1 MPADLRVD
9 GSFFNQEPFMK
20 PDALQSPR
28 ILITRLSAIGD
39 NLLTFPMLVS
49 LKHHWPQAKV
59 LWVVDC
65 AASQFLQHHP
75 DIDQVMRLPKG
86 FLKRPQLL
94 RQVVRQLRTFSPT
107 IAIDPQ
113 GLFKSALLTWLSGAR
128 TRIGFDRSQAREAS
142 WWWYSHR
149 IAVGDGHMID
159 KQFQLVKAA
168 GASLESVDFGWQV
181 PDADRDWAKSTL
193 DQLGLREREYLLF
206 NPGSAWPGKNWS
218 PQRFG
223 EVAGKIGKDAGW
235 RTMLLWGND
244 NELAMAQQ
252 AVATSDGHAI
262 LAPATTLIQAAALV
276 SMARLVL
283 SGDTSV
289 LHVATML
296 GRPSVSLFGPTLP
309 HRSGPYWRDDIA
321 LQKRY
326 HDGSSRQRRRAD
338 ASAILEIT
346 RDEVVEA
353 IEKRLDQPD
362 PMQKEK
368 KWTSG

>member
-1 MPADLRVD
+1 
-9 GSFFNQEPFMK
+9 MK
-20 PDALQSPR
+20 PDELQSPR

-65 AASQFLQHHP
+65 PASQFLQHHP
-75 DIDQVMRLPKG
+75 DIDQVLRLPKG
-86 FLKRPQLL
+86 FLKRPKLL
-94 RQVVRQLRTFSPT
+94 RQVVRELRSFSPN

-113 GLFKSALLTWLSGAR
+113 GLFKSALLTWLSGAK
-128 TRIGFDRSQAREAS
+128 TRIGFDRSQAREAA
-142 WWWYSHR
+142 WWWYNHR
-149 IAVGDGHMID
+149 VTVGDGHMID
-159 KQFQLVKAA
+159 KQFQLAKAA
-168 GASLESVDFGWQV
+168 GAHLESVDFGWQV
-181 PDADRDWAKSTL
+181 PNADRDWAKFTL
-193 DQLGLREREYLLF
+193 DQLRLSEYEYLLF

-223 EVAGKIGKDAGW
+223 EVAGRVGKDSG
-235 RTMLLWGND
+235 RSTMMLWGND
-244 NELAMAQQ
+244 KELEMAQQ
-252 AVATSDGHAI
+252 AVTASDGHAT
-262 LAPATTLIQAAALV
+262 LAPATTLTQAAALV
-276 SMARLVL
+276 SKARLVL

-346 RDEVVEA
+346 SDEVVEA
-353 IEKRLDQPD
+353 IAKRLGLPD
-362 PMQKEK
+362 PMQQEK
-368 KWTSG
+368 KWKSG

>member
-1 MPADLRVD
+1 MSADRRLD
-9 GSFFNQEPFMK
+9 GSLFHQDPFMK
-20 PDALQSPR
+20 PNELQSPR

-75 DIDQVMRLPKG
+75 DIDQVIRLPKG

-94 RQVVRQLRTFSPT
+94 RQVVGQLRSFSPD

-113 GLFKSALLTWLSGAR
+113 GLFKSALLTWLSGAK
-128 TRIGFDRSQAREAS
+128 TRIGFDRSQAREAA
-142 WWWYSHR
+142 WWWYNHR
-149 IAVGDGHMID
+149 VTVGDGHMID
-159 KQFQLVKAA
+159 KQFQLAKAA
-168 GASLESVDFGWQV
+168 GAHLESLDFGWQV
-181 PDADRDWAKSTL
+181 PDADRDWAQSTL
-193 DQLGLREREYLLF
+193 DQLGLGERNYLLF

-223 EVAGKIGKDAGW
+223 EVAGRMGKEAGW
-235 RTMLLWGND
+235 KTMMLWGND
-244 NELAMAQQ
+244 KELQMAQQ
-252 AVATSDGHAI
+252 AVAASDGHAT
-262 LAPATTLIQAAALV
+262 LAPATTLVQAAALV
-276 SMARLVL
+276 SKARLIL

-289 LHVATML
+289 LHAATML

-309 HRSGPYWRDDIA
+309 HRSGPYWRDDVA

-353 IEKRLDQPD
+353 IARRLDLPD

>member
-1 MPADLRVD
+1 
-9 GSFFNQEPFMK
+9 MK
-20 PDALQSPR
+20 ANELHSPR
-28 ILITRLSAIGD
+28 ILVTRLSAIGD

-94 RQVVRQLRTFSPT
+94 RQVVRQLRSFSPN

-128 TRIGFDRSQAREAS
+128 TRIGFDRSQSREAA
-142 WWWYSHR
+142 WWWYNHR
-149 IAVGDGHMID
+149 VSVGDGHMID
-159 KQFQLVKAA
+159 KQFQLAKAA
-168 GASLESVDFGWQV
+168 GAHLESLDFGWQV
-181 PDADRDWAKSTL
+181 PDADRDWAQSTL
-193 DQLGLREREYLLF
+193 DHLGLSERQYLLF
-206 NPGSAWPGKNWS
+206 NPGSAWPSKNWS
-218 PQRFG
+218 PKRFG
-223 EVAGKIGKDAGW
+223 EVAGRMGKDSGW
-235 RTMLLWGND
+235 KTMMLWGND
-244 NELAMAQQ
+244 SELQMAQQ
-252 AVATSDGHAI
+252 AIASSEGHAI
-262 LAPATTLIQAAALV
+262 LAPSTTLIQAAAFV
-276 SMARLVL
+276 SKARLIL

-346 RDEVVEA
+346 RDEVVDA
-353 IEKRLDQPD
+353 ITKRLDLPD
-362 PMQKEK
+362 PTQKVK
-368 KWTSG
+368 KWANG